1 LLRLIEK
8 TGPARH
14 IEAMPQSAAIAAT
27 GDFVLPFDIAK
38 AGVRGRL
45 VRLDLASAR
54 ALSAHALPEA
64 AARIAGETLA
74 LSAILGT
81 ALKLDGRL
89 TVQTK
94 SDGPLDLVA
103 ADYYGEEGERE
114 RGVRGFARLDPA
126 GFDALQSPDF
136 TTLLGKGS
144 LAITIEPK
152 LGGNTYQGIVA
163 LSPDGI
169 AASAET
175 YFMQSEQLPT
185 VLRLAA
191 APLYLA
197 GDKQPHWRAAGIM
210 LQMTPDSSIGRG
222 AAKPG
227 AAPEDVHTSDDWT
240 RLSLLLKT
248 VEDLELLD
256 TQLAPEK
263 VLWRLFHEDEVR
275 VQPAL
280 PITFRCDCAP
290 DRIIQVLKSYAPAER
305 ETLADPD
312 GVIRARC
319 EFCGATHEIAPAS
332 FG

>member
-1 LLRLIEK
+1 MSELPKE
-8 TGPARH
+8 
-14 IEAMPQSAAIAAT
+14 SAPR

-64 AARIAGETLA
+64 AARIAGESLA
-74 LSAILGT
+74 LSVILGT

-94 SDGPLDLVA
+94 TDGPLDLVA
-103 ADYYGEEGERE
+103 ADYYGEGEGSE
-114 RGVRGFARLDPA
+114 RGVRGYARLDA
-126 GFDALQSPDF
+126 ALFADLKAPDF
-136 TTLLGKGS
+136 AALVGKGS
-144 LAITIEPK
+144 LAITIEPR
-152 LGGNTYQGIVA
+152 LGGQTYQGIVA
-163 LSPDGI
+163 LSDQGI
-169 AASAET
+169 AASAES
-175 YFMQSEQLPT
+175 YFAQSEQLPT

-191 APLYLA
+191 APLFKA
-197 GDKQPHWRAAGIM
+197 GEKAPHWRAAGIM
-210 LQMTPDSSIGRG
+210 LQMTPD

-227 AAPEDVHTSDDWT
+227 APEELRTSDDWE

-256 TQLAPEK
+256 TELAPET

-280 PITFRCDCAP
+280 PVAFRCDCTP
-290 DRIIQVLKSYAPAER
+290 DRIITVLKSYAPGDRAE
-305 ETLADPD
+305 LADSD

-319 EFCGATHEIAPAS
+319 EFCGTTHEIGVGS
-332 FG
+332 LG